1 MFERYFLRNHGLHFY
16 RKLRISKF
24 IVKLFLTFLFI
35 CHFSAWSMKDDN
47 KPKEK
52 TEAPSNLGEDVN
64 DWSLMRLNFYLVL
77 DIISQLS
84 FEDQRS
90 LIFYVSKSTRN
101 FFRNHFEN
109 SQYALSFLNALKSSP
124 HLPRVSAS
132 YTKSFAIDKQG
143 RLHSWGEEKQEIIKS
158 KRHSDPSVETFF
170 HAVAA
175 SNDHSLVLNNQGQV
189 FSFGENTH
197 GQLGL
202 GDFNRRN
209 SPTLITFPGNAHINF
224 IAARGGQSFAIDRE
238 GRLYAWGE
246 NTHGQLGLGD
256 LYHHNS
262 PTLVSFPRNT
272 VVVHVATGSHQSF
285 AVDSEGRLYA
295 WGENTHGQ
303 LGLGDIN
310 NRILPELVPLPPRT
324 YITHVTSSGNHSL
337 ALDSEGRLYAWGENQ
352 WGQLGLGDFNS
363 RIIPTLVP
371 IKSNAPIFQIVS
383 GGGHNL
389 ALDKE
394 GRLYVWGRNYCGE
407 LGLEAALRQETL
419 NTPTQVPLPANS
431 QIVSLAAGSSHSL
444 AMDNLGRLYV
454 WGLNAKGQL
463 GLRTDVDC
471 KSPTLTHVSDLSLL
485 LPEKTL
491 SQALYSGLLPEALYD
506 YELKEE
512 IIRLR
517 KRNLYGELSRYL
529 NENNIFQWVY
539 GEGNDAVDKQERMRL
554 LRDRI
559 LRFSKNGNII
569 LYIMGYGHTIS
580 LVIHNNIAYILEG
593 LEANSQFAQEVLEE
607 LQSQQQALNLN
618 SVHLI
623 NTGFQTIDYTN
634 LCGVIAIHGG
644 LGLLEALNNNQ
655 EMSLDGLRD
664 SVRSHLLRNVEP
676 VLRVSETTHSS
687 QSSLTTPNAYSYVA
701 PPLVAFILYLI
712 FNYY

>member
-1 MFERYFLRNHGLHFY
+1 MFERYFLRIHGLHFY

-24 IVKLFLTFLFI
+24 IVKLFYTFLLI

-52 TEAPSNLGEDVN
+52 TEAPSNLGEEVN

-256 LYHHNS
+256 
-262 PTLVSFPRNT
+262 
-272 VVVHVATGSHQSF
+272 
-285 AVDSEGRLYA
+285 
-295 WGENTHGQ
+295 
-303 LGLGDIN
+303 IN

-394 GRLYVWGRNYCGE
+394 GRLYAWGRNYCGE

-419 NTPTQVPLPANS
+419 NTPTQVSLPANS

-517 KRNLYGELSRYL
+517 KRNLYGELSHYL
-529 NENNIFQWVY
+529 NENNIIQWVY

-593 LEANSQFAQEVLEE
+593 LEANSQLAQEVIEE

-664 SVRSHLLRNVEP
+664 SVRSHLSRNVEP